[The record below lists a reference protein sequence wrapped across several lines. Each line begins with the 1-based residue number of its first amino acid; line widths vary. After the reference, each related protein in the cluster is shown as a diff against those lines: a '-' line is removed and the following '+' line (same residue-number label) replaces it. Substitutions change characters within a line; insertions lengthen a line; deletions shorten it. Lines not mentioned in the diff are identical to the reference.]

1 MKFIML
7 LCLLLWA
14 AVAASQIGKIMDFI
28 VTCMPGLAPL
38 LAKELTHLGHSVRT
52 EGGAAVALQGDA
64 QAALHVCL
72 WSRVAERVL
81 LPLCSVQGEPF
92 DVLPELVAG
101 VDWPYWGERQM
112 PVHWVVEHGPM
123 VKGDHRI
130 SRQRLMNL
138 QPSTLGVQKSPQG
151 ALCLR
156 AVLNKDGAA
165 LYVDLSGDTLQ
176 RRGYRLA
183 GGAAPLRETL
193 AAAMLWAL
201 DWPTTYGQQP
211 VLVDPFCGSGTLLI
225 EAAGMALEHAPG
237 LLREHHGFQAWPA
250 VAEADWQALVAEAEA
265 RRQQSLEGLHIAG
278 FDSDHGA
285 IQAAKENAHRA
296 GVGDA
301 VEFTRRQLAEL
312 TREDFAAEKGL
323 LVANPP
329 WGERLE
335 EQEQAGWLYYALG
348 RTLARFASQW
358 QALLVASQAEVLD
371 RAGMQVEES
380 WRVKNGPF
388 QVYLRRL
395 TPLTRPLSPPLAAT
409 GELAFELP
417 DEALPMVNRL
427 RKNSRQL
434 RRWLE
439 QSGTQAYRLYD
450 RDLPEFNVTVDVY
463 GDAVLVNEFAP
474 PKTIAEDVAKQRR
487 SWALMAIR
495 AALGVH
501 REQVFIRTRRQQ
513 KGTEQY
519 ERVSQ
524 AGELRVVEEGR
535 ARVLVNLQDYL
546 DTGLFLDHRP
556 IRLHFSTGIAQ
567 GKRFLNLFG
576 YTGVATLQAA
586 LGGARR
592 SITVDASKK
601 YLDWASNNLAA
612 NGIALAAH
620 AMVRADVL
628 QWLAESRDEFDVIFC
643 DPPTFSN
650 STGRKDFSVQEDHV
664 ALIEQCMQRLHPQG
678 VLYFSCNFR
687 RFQLA
692 AEISEQFVVEDITRW
707 SIPPDFSRNTKIHV
721 CFAIRH
727 KG

>member
-1 MKFIML
+1 MN
-7 LCLLLWA
+7 
-14 AVAASQIGKIMDFI
+14 FI

-38 LAKELTHLGHSVRT
+38 LMKELTHFGHQAAPA
-52 EGGAAVALQGDA
+52 GGAAVAITGDA
-64 QAALHVCL
+64 KAALQVCL

-81 LPLCSVQGEPF
+81 LPLNSVKGEPF
-92 DVLPELVAG
+92 DVLAQLMEG
-101 VDWPYWGERQM
+101 VDWAYWSERGL

-138 QPSTLGVQKSPQG
+138 QPSALGVQKNPAG

-156 AVLNKDGAA
+156 AVLTKDGAA
-165 LYVDLSGDTLQ
+165 LYADLSGDTLQ

-183 GGAAPLRETL
+183 GGTAPLRETL

-201 DWPTTYGQQP
+201 DWPIALSKAP
-211 VLVDPFCGSGTLLI
+211 VLLDPFCGSGTLLI
-225 EAAGMALEHAPG
+225 EAAGMALQHAPG

-250 VAEADWQALVAEAEA
+250 VQDADWQALVDEAEA
-265 RRQQSLEGLHIAG
+265 RRKGAVEGLHISG
-278 FDSDHGA
+278 FDSDHSA
-285 IQAAKENAHRA
+285 VQAAKENAYRA
-296 GVGDA
+296 GVAD
-301 VEFTRRQLAEL
+301 VVHFERRQLADL
-312 TREDFAAEKGL
+312 TRADFIGEQGFV
-323 LVANPP
+323 VANPP

-358 QALLVASQAEVLD
+358 QTLLVASQAEVLD

-395 TPLTRPLSPPLAAT
+395 TPVTRPLGMPLEAS
-409 GELAFELP
+409 GELAFEVP
-417 DEALPMVNRL
+417 EEAQPMVNRL

-439 QSGTQAYRLYD
+439 QTGTQAYRLYD

-463 GDAVLVNEFAP
+463 GDAVLVNEFSP

-487 SWALMAIR
+487 SWALMAVR

-556 IRLHFSTGIAQ
+556 IRLLFSEGVVK

-592 SITVDASKK
+592 SVTVDASKK

-612 NGIALAAH
+612 NGLALAQH
-620 AMVRADVL
+620 QMVRADVL

-664 ALIEQCMQRLHPQG
+664 ALIEECMQRLHAQG

-687 RFQLA
+687 RFQLD
-692 AEISEQFVVEDITRW
+692 ESLMRQFAVKDITRW
-707 SIPPDFSRNTKIHV
+707 SIPPDFARNTKIHH
-721 CFAIRH
+721 CFEIRH
-727 KG
+727 KD

>member
-1 MKFIML
+1 MN
-7 LCLLLWA
+7 
-14 AVAASQIGKIMDFI
+14 FI

-38 LAKELTHLGHSVRT
+38 LMKELTHFGHQAAPA
-52 EGGAAVALQGDA
+52 GGAAVAITGDA
-64 QAALHVCL
+64 KAALQVCL

-81 LPLCSVQGEPF
+81 LPLNSVKGEPF
-92 DVLPELVAG
+92 DVLAQLMEG
-101 VDWPYWGERQM
+101 VDWAYWSERGL

-138 QPSTLGVQKSPQG
+138 QPSALGVQKTPAG

-156 AVLNKDGAA
+156 AVLTKDGAT
-165 LYVDLSGDTLQ
+165 LYADLSGDTLQ

-183 GGAAPLRETL
+183 GGTAPLRETL

-201 DWPTTYGQQP
+201 DWPIALSKAP
-211 VLVDPFCGSGTLLI
+211 VLLDPFCGSGTLLI
-225 EAAGMALEHAPG
+225 EAAGMALQHAPG

-250 VAEADWQALVAEAEA
+250 VQDADWQALVDEAEA
-265 RRQQSLEGLHIAG
+265 RRKGAVEGLHISG
-278 FDSDHGA
+278 FDSDHSA
-285 IQAAKENAHRA
+285 VQAAKENAYRA
-296 GVGDA
+296 GVAD
-301 VEFTRRQLAEL
+301 VIHFERRQLADL
-312 TREDFAAEKGL
+312 TRADFIGEQGFV
-323 LVANPP
+323 VANPP

-358 QALLVASQAEVLD
+358 QTLLVASQAEVLD

-395 TPLTRPLSPPLAAT
+395 TPVTRPLGMPLEAS
-409 GELAFELP
+409 GELAFEVP
-417 DEALPMVNRL
+417 EEAQPMVNRL

-439 QSGTQAYRLYD
+439 QTGTQAYRLYD

-463 GDAVLVNEFAP
+463 GDAVLVNEFSP

-487 SWALMAIR
+487 SWALMAVR

-556 IRLHFSTGIAQ
+556 IRLLFSEGVVK

-592 SITVDASKK
+592 SVTVDASKK

-612 NGIALAAH
+612 NGLALAQH
-620 AMVRADVL
+620 QMVRADVL

-664 ALIEQCMQRLHPQG
+664 ALIEECMQRLHAQG

-687 RFQLA
+687 RFQLD
-692 AEISEQFVVEDITRW
+692 ESLMRQFAVKDITRW
-707 SIPPDFSRNTKIHV
+707 SIPPDFARNTKIHH
-721 CFAIRH
+721 CFEIRH
-727 KG
+727 KD

>member
-1 MKFIML
+1 ME
-7 LCLLLWA
+7 
-14 AVAASQIGKIMDFI
+14 FI

-38 LAKELTHLGHSVRT
+38 LTKELTHLGLAAT
-52 EGGAAVALQGDA
+52 EQGGAAVTVTGSADTALRI
-64 QAALHVCL
+64 CM
-72 WSRVAERVL
+72 WSRIAERVL
-81 LPLCSVQGEPF
+81 LPINTVKGDPF
-92 DVLPELVAG
+92 DVLPTLLEDM
-101 VDWPYWGERQM
+101 DWAYWGERGL
-112 PVHWVVEHGPM
+112 PVHWVVEHGRF

-130 SRQRLMNL
+130 SRQRLMNM
-138 QPSTLGVQKSPQG
+138 QPSHLGVQRTPQD

-156 AVLNKDGAA
+156 VVLNKDSAA

-183 GGAAPLRETL
+183 SGAAPIRETL

-201 DWPTTYGQQP
+201 EWPLALEQAP

-225 EAAGMALEHAPG
+225 EAAGMALHHAPG

-250 VAEADWQALVAEAEA
+250 VSEADWQALVSEAE
-265 RRQQSLEGLHIAG
+265 QQRLSSRPGLSIQG
-278 FDSDHGA
+278 FDSEHSA
-285 IQAAKENAHRA
+285 IQAAQENAHRA

-301 VEFTRRQLAEL
+301 ISFARRQLADL
-312 TREDFAAEKGL
+312 NRDDFVAEQGF
-323 LVANPP
+323 VVTNPP

-348 RTLARFASQW
+348 RTLARYASQW
-358 QALLVASQAEVLD
+358 QVLMVASQAEVLD
-371 RAGMQVEES
+371 RVGMQMEDS

-395 TPLTRPLSPPLAAT
+395 TPLTRPLAMPLQAM
-409 GELAFELP
+409 GELAFEVP
-417 DEALPMVNRL
+417 PEAQPMVNRL

-450 RDLPEFNVTVDVY
+450 RDLPEFNITVDVY

-474 PKTIAEDVAKQRR
+474 PKTISEAVAKQRR
-487 SWALMAIR
+487 SWALMAVR

-519 ERVSQ
+519 EKVSQ
-524 AGELRVVEEGR
+524 AGEFRVVEEGR
-535 ARVLVNLQDYL
+535 ARVLVNLKDYL

-556 IRLHFSTGIAQ
+556 IRLFFSEGIVR

-592 SITVDASKK
+592 SITVDTSKK

-612 NGIALAAH
+612 NGIALAQH
-620 AMVRADVL
+620 QMVRADVIS
-628 QWLAESRDEFDVIFC
+628 WLYECRDEFDVIFC

-650 STGRKDFSVQEDHV
+650 STGRKDFSVQNDHV
-664 ALIEQCMQRLHPQG
+664 ALIEKCMQRLHSDG

-687 RFQLA
+687 RFQLDDSI
-692 AEISEQFVVEDITRW
+692 AEHFEVEDITRW
-707 SIPPDFSRNTKIHV
+707 SIPPDFARNNKIHY

-727 KG
+727 KS